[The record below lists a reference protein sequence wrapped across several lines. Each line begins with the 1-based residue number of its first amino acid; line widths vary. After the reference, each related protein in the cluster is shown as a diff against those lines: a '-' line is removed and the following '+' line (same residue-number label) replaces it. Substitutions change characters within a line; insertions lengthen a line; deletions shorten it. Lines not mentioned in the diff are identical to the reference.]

1 MNYPTTPEK
10 GLDLDPEALYKR
22 FQALCYRTTRLILA
36 QKGVLGA
43 GQSISEADSVGIVRP
58 LENRS
63 QFGPNH
69 SDEPANPH
77 IEGANPEKQAQNHVL
92 AAFEIGFDPQDEV
105 LDYLGA
111 DYILTW
117 FPDEQEMLRYEQKML
132 RSVGRQLLANGR
144 GAAQKRLEKLLG
156 EISTAERRDMMAL
169 PYAYS
174 RDLVSTSVEDDRVV
188 MASRL
193 ETIAKRARNSLD
205 NRTELAAM
213 RELGKIQG
221 LTAIDADKS
230 NRELILLLGQGNH
243 APQAPQLEATDAE
256 LVPKRRIQALPG

>member
-1 MNYPTTPEK
+1 VIPQATIEK
-10 GLDLDPEALYKR
+10 GTDFDPDATQRRLRAL
-22 FQALCYRTTRLILA
+22 FYRTTRLILS

-43 GQSISEADSVGIVRP
+43 GQSIAEADTVGIVRP
-58 LENRS
+58 LDNRAI
-63 QFGPNH
+63 FGPNH
-69 SDEPANPH
+69 SDEPASPH
-77 IEGANPEKQAQNHVL
+77 SEGANPQKQAENHVL
-92 AAFEIGFDPQDEV
+92 AAFELGFDPQDEV

-117 FPDEQEMLRYEQKML
+117 CPDEQELLRYESKLL
-132 RSVGRQLLANGR
+132 RAVGRQLLANGR

-156 EISTAERRDMMAL
+156 ELSTVERRDMMAL
-169 PYAYS
+169 PYAYT
-174 RDLVSTSVEDDRVV
+174 RDLTISSTDDDRVV

-193 ETIAKRARNSLD
+193 EAIAKRARESLD

-213 RELGKIQG
+213 RELGRIQG
-221 LTAIDADKS
+221 LTAVDADKS

-256 LVPKRRIQALPG
+256 LVPRRRIQALPG